1 MVSLRCFAIIL
12 TTLLCREL
20 ADPGA
25 EGIGR
30 SAIVAMLGVTLGFGV
45 LFRACALATLSAF
58 PTLPTE
64 MLAAGRGLHRK
75 RQWIEVLWCLL
86 LPATLL
92 ASGWGSWLNALEQAG
107 VAQSF
112 ALLGYFLPS
121 LAFVA
126 LLELTAAQFDA
137 LLDERLGA
145 FSREDPVDSMHESGV
160 AGSNASKTGIVKEGT
175 VKGGTAPCQ
184 SWQEHIL
191 VRLRL
196 GEMAGLLT
204 CLAPVLLI
212 AAWGDIALVSAQ
224 FVWPGLVDRT
234 WPAAAGTLIAGS
246 MLAIAFPSFLSRL
259 AQGWTLEGSVL
270 GDRIAQFTGRLGL
283 RGIQPLLIASHGRW
297 AGAAIVGWFPLFR
310 KLWLGDAL
318 LTQLTQRELD
328 MVILH
333 ELAHVQRRHFLWR
346 TLPIIAFAFVSMLG
360 WHGVAELPL
369 DPSSILM
376 VQLALCLL
384 AGFGLVLALGWTAKC
399 CELDADRS
407 ACELAW
413 VACDWTEGGGL
424 SPLPSPAIELSGA
437 LRKLLDV
444 PGSEVATWMHPSL
457 QQRLERLAQW
467 RRR

>member
-1 MVSLRCFAIIL
+1 MVSLRCFALIL

-20 ADPGA
+20 ADPAA
-25 EGIGR
+25 EGLGR
-30 SAIVAMLGVTLGFGV
+30 SASLAMLGVTLGFGV
-45 LFRACALATLSAF
+45 LFRAYALAALSAF

-64 MLAAGRGLHRK
+64 MLAAGRGLQRK

-92 ASGWGSWLNALEQAG
+92 ATGWGSWLNALEQAG

-145 FSREDPVDSMHESGV
+145 FSSEAPVDWVHESGV
-160 AGSNASKTGIVKEGT
+160 AGCNASKTGTSKAGT
-175 VKGGTAPCQ
+175 VPCQ
-184 SWQEHIL
+184 SWREHFL

-224 FVWPGLVDRT
+224 FVWPELVDRT
-234 WPAAAGTLIAGS
+234 WPAAAGTLIAGG
-246 MLAIAFPSFLSRL
+246 MLAIAFPSFLSWL
-259 AQGWTLEGSVL
+259 ARGRTLEGSSV
-270 GDRIAQFTGRLGL
+270 GERIAQFTVRLGL
-283 RGIQPLLIASHGRW
+283 RGIQPLLISSHDRW

-328 MVILH
+328 MVVLH
-333 ELAHVQRRHFLWR
+333 ELAHVQRWHFLWR
-346 TLPIIAFAFVSMLG
+346 TLPIIAFSFVSMLG
-360 WHGVAELPL
+360 WHGVAELPM
-369 DPSSILM
+369 DPSSI
-376 VQLALCLL
+376 VFIQLLLCLL
-384 AGFGLVLALGWTAKC
+384 AGAGLVSALGWTAKC
-399 CELDADRS
+399 CELDADRYACQMALV
-407 ACELAW
+407 ACEWAREDDGW
-413 VACDWTEGGGL
+413 
-424 SPLPSPAIELSGA
+424 PSRELSGA

-457 QQRLERLAQW
+457 RQRVEGLARW
-467 RRR
+467 RSR

>member
-12 TTLLCREL
+12 TTFLCREL

-45 LFRACALATLSAF
+45 LFRAYALAALSAF

-64 MLAAGRGLHRK
+64 MLAAGRGLQRK

-92 ASGWGSWLNALEQAG
+92 ATGWGGWLNAHEQAG

-112 ALLGYFLPS
+112 GLLGYFLPS

-126 LLELTAAQFDA
+126 LLDLTAAQFDA
-137 LLDERLGA
+137 LLQERLSA
-145 FSREDPVDSMHESGV
+145 FSSQDPVDWVHESGA
-160 AGSNASKTGIVKEGT
+160 AGSTAVKTGT
-175 VKGGTAPCQ
+175 VPCQ
-184 SWQEHIL
+184 SWQEHFL

-196 GEMAGLLT
+196 GELAGLLT

-224 FVWPGLVDRT
+224 FVWPDLVDRT

-246 MLAIAFPSFLSRL
+246 LLSIAFPSFLSRL
-259 AQGWTLEGSVL
+259 AQGRTLEGSVL

-283 RGIQPLLIASHGRW
+283 RGIQPLLISSHGRW

-328 MVILH
+328 MVVLH

-360 WHGVAELPL
+360 WHGVTELPL
-369 DPSSILM
+369 APSSMVM

-384 AGFGLVLALGWTAKC
+384 AGTGLVLAVGWTAKC

-407 ACELAW
+407 ACQLAL
-413 VACDWTEGGGL
+413 VACEWTQRGEL
-424 SPLPSPAIELSGA
+424 SPSPANELSGA
-437 LRKLLDV
+437 LRKLLNV

-457 QQRLERLAQW
+457 RRRVEHLAQW